1 EHRTPQIRGRAPR
14 GADAVPARLAP
25 QVRLRRGVGAR
36 RVLEHHASGGELR
49 ARRQRSRCEGVV
61 LATGD
66 RLPAHA
72 HVACLSRRGGG
83 HGRALARQLSRAGG
97 YPARAWL
104 VPSGGLS
111 AEPRPLR
118 TSRPGGVRRLAA
130 QDECAVRRA
139 HVGAARLQLTRGSA
153 VAPERALQAEGGTA
167 NGEPDRLRRS
177 VPTAAD
183 QPARTC
189 AEARL
194 YVYA

>member
-1 EHRTPQIRGRAPR
+1 
-14 GADAVPARLAP
+14 
-25 QVRLRRGVGAR
+25 
-36 RVLEHHASGGELR
+36 
-49 ARRQRSRCEGVV
+49 GVV

-194 YVYA
+194 YVDAPRRPAPWDLHPRRDLFAVLAHTVRLRAATAGRDDEAHRAPARHGLAALRGDGV